1 MESRTVTITKTPDG
15 DISIILPNEENMVF
29 DSFEN
34 NPSGV
39 SFVRFYDLSGDEVVG
54 WSADEWGEDPTCV
67 MGAILGK
74 LCECLNG
81 DPP

>member
-1 MESRTVTITKTPDG
+1 MKHSAVTVTKTPDG
-15 DISIILPNEENMVF
+15 DISIIFPNEENMVF
-29 DSFEN
+29 ESTET
-34 NPSGV
+34 NPTGV

-54 WSADEWGEDPTCV
+54 WSADEWGEDPAGV

-81 DPP
+81 GP